1 VTRDEALSK
10 VVRAAR
16 VYRDATRNMS
26 LCDEE
31 EISEAAEQL
40 DKALNDLDDRA
51 VAALESGHL

>member
-1 VTRDEALSK
+1 MTRDEALSR

-31 EISEAAEQL
+31 EISETGERL

-51 VAALESGHL
+51 VAALELEHL